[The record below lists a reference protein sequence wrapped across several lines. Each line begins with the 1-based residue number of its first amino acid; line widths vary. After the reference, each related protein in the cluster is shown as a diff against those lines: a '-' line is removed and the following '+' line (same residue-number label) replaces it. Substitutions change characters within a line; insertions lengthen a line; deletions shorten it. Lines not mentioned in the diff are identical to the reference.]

1 MLLVHCVIYACLACI
16 IRPGLAGPDMNSS
29 CSCTL
34 QTSVPPGPT
43 RADVP
48 QVYTALPY
56 FLSLFFLSF
65 WGAVLFLLVGPMPA
79 NFSNKI

>member
-1 MLLVHCVIYACLACI
+1 MLGMHYQARLGWTRHWY
-16 IRPGLAGPDMNSS
+16 MNSS

-34 QTSVPPGPT
+34 ETSVPGPI

-56 FLSLFFLSF
+56 FLSLFFFLSF
-65 WGAVLFLLVGPMPA
+65 WSTVLFLLMVPVPA